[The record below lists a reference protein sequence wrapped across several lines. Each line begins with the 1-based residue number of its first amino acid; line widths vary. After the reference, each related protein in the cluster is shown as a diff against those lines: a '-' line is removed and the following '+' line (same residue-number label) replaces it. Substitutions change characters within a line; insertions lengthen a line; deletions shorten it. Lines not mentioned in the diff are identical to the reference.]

1 MPRPVLIDLYYTLIE
16 PAPDLGWFHDS
27 AGLLGVTAKQLQAA
41 ASPSFDDRMTG
52 AVASAEAV
60 IDRMLAEL
68 GRGEIEPE
76 LYRELVAKRWEY
88 FHGITL
94 FPDALPALDALRAG
108 GHKLALVTNCSVETS
123 HTLERLELARRFDAL
138 ALSCD
143 VRSAKPDPAIYQHA
157 IDALGIDPATA
168 VYVGDG
174 DTDEH
179 AGAARFGMTTV
190 LLQRPG
196 AKIRQVAADW
206 TIASLAELPGLPP
219 LREPADG

>member
-16 PAPDLGWFHDS
+16 PAPDMGWFNDS
-27 AGLLGVTAKQLQAA
+27 AALLGVTPRQLRD
-41 ASPSFDDRMTG
+41 ASMPSFNDRMTG

-60 IDRMLAEL
+60 IDRLLAEL
-68 GRGEIEPE
+68 GRDQPEPE
-76 LYRELVAKRWEY
+76 LYARLVAKRWEY

-94 FPDALPALDALRAG
+94 FPDALPALDELRAR

-123 HTLERLELARRFDAL
+123 HTLERLDLARRFDAL
-138 ALSCD
+138 SLSCD
-143 VRSAKPDPAIYQHA
+143 VRSAKPDPGIYQHA
-157 IDALGIDPATA
+157 IDALGIDPASA

-196 AKIRQVAADW
+196 AKVRPVRADW
-206 TIASLAELPGLPP
+206 TIASL
-219 LREPADG
+219 